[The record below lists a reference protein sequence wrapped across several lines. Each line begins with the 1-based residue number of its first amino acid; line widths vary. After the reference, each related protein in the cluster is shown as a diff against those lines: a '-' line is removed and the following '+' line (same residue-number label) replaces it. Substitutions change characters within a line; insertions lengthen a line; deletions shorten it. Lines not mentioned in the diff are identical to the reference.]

1 MTIPQ
6 NEVERIFSERNSST
20 ILVLD
25 VTMDAAQID
34 ISLKGID
41 LAATTLKS
49 RSAKQTLE
57 VILMGS
63 DGSRGNVV
71 YDTKKAEFMEDLEK
85 KVAKALKAEKSEG
98 GTGKSDFVSASNE
111 ISHAIDEDQSLLSIF
126 ITDKKEVS
134 PLLTT
139 QTKEFVKECIQKNTQ
154 S

>member
-6 NEVERIFSERNSST
+6 NEVERIFNERNSST

-25 VTMDAAQID
+25 VTMDAPLID

-63 DGSRGNVV
+63 EGSRGSIV
-71 YDTKKAEFMEDLEK
+71 YDSKKGEFMEELEK
-85 KVAKALKAEKSEG
+85 KVAKAVKAEKSEG
-98 GTGKSDFVSASNE
+98 SGKSDFVSASNE

-126 ITDKKEVS
+126 ITDKKEVT

-139 QTKEFVKECIQKNTQ
+139 QTKEFVKECIQKNT
-154 S
+154 

>member
-1 MTIPQ
+1 LTIPQ
-6 NEVERIFSERNSST
+6 NEVERIFNERNSST

-25 VTMDAAQID
+25 VTMDAALID

-63 DGSRGNVV
+63 DGSRGNVI
-71 YDTKKAEFMEDLEK
+71 YDTKKGEFMEELEK
-85 KVAKALKAEKSEG
+85 KVAKAVKAEKSEG
-98 GTGKSDFVSASNE
+98 SGKSDFVSASNE
-111 ISHAIDEDQSLLSIF
+111 ISHLIDEDQSLLSIF
-126 ITDKKEVS
+126 ITDKKEVT

-139 QTKEFVKECIQKNTQ
+139 
-154 S
+154 

>member
-1 MTIPQ
+1 LTIPQ
-6 NEVERIFSERNSST
+6 NEVERIFNERNSST

-25 VTMDAAQID
+25 VTMDAALID

-63 DGSRGNVV
+63 EGSRGNVV
-71 YDTKKAEFMEDLEK
+71 YDTKKGEFMEELEK
-85 KVAKALKAEKSEG
+85 KVAKAIKAEKSEAN
-98 GTGKSDFVSASNE
+98 GKSDFVSASNE
-111 ISHAIDEDQSLLSIF
+111 ISHLIDEDQSLLSIF
-126 ITDKKEVS
+126 ITDKKEVT

-139 QTKEFVKECIQKNTQ
+139 QTKEFVKECI
-154 S
+154 